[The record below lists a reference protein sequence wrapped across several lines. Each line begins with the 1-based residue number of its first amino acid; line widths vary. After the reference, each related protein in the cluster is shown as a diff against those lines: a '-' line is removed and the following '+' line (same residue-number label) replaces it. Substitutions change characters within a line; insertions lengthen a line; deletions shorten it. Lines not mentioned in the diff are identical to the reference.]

1 MSMYVCHRSP
11 PPHSPHLTRPHLA
24 RPHLARPH
32 LAHPHLD
39 RPSITLTS
47 LALTSIPLTSFFFNP
62 IDISSFAPLTSPT
75 SPCPLPSPH
84 PRPYLIISLMHPHAS
99 IPSLPRSIRTPSLT
113 IIHALDLT
121 PSCTRRKDL
130 VLTSSSSCVQPHALA
145 PTPSLSHSS
154 VPPTCPHPHVSISSH
169 FHVYNHDMYLFNDNT

>member
-1 MSMYVCHRSP
+1 MSPLVPTSLTSSDSP
-11 PPHSPHLTRPHLA
+11 PPRSSSPCPPSR
-24 RPHLARPH
+24 RS
-32 LAHPHLD
+32 PHLD

-62 IDISSFAPLTSPT
+62 IDISSFAPITSPT
-75 SPCPLPSPH
+75 SPCLLPSPH

-130 VLTSSSSCVQPHALA
+130 VLASSSSSSCVQPHALA

-154 VPPTCPHPHVSISSH
+154 VPRTCPHPHVSISSH